1 MKKLGQI
8 MNELGFRADASQA
21 SKEAFLK
28 HLLRVSEGV
37 HVMPPTEVELVARQG
52 SKVATLAT
60 KQKRAME
67 DSPPE
72 QLSFDFSLNRDDKDS
87 A

>member
-21 SKEAFLK
+21 SKEAFIK

-37 HVMPPTEVELVARQG
+37 HVMPPTEVELVAQQG
-52 SKVATLAT
+52 SKVATLPTA
-60 KQKRAME
+60 QKRKLE
-67 DSPPE
+67 DPQPI
-72 QLSFDFSLNRDDKDS
+72 QLSFDFSSQKDDKDS

>member
-1 MKKLGQI
+1 
-8 MNELGFRADASQA
+8 MNELGFRADASQS
-21 SKEAFLK
+21 SKEAFVK

-52 SKVATLAT
+52 SKVTALSDR
-60 KQKRAME
+60 KKKKSE
-67 DSPPE
+67 DPQPV
-72 QLSFDFSLNRDDKDS
+72 QLSFDFSLQKDDKDS

>member
-52 SKVATLAT
+52 SKVSTLAT
-60 KQKRAME
+60 KRKAKPAE
-67 DSPPE
+67 PPPA
-72 QLSFDFSLNRDDKDS
+72 QLSFDFSSEKDDKDS